1 MAVAL
6 RGFNS
11 TSNHCSIALQIPE
24 NSNEG
29 ASNLRLKIA
38 DTMCQE
44 EVKFFTT
51 CIKENDSSFDLF
63 VTALLVLLLKT
74 KMLSLKLCI

>member
-1 MAVAL
+1 
-6 RGFNS
+6 
-11 TSNHCSIALQIPE
+11 
-24 NSNEG
+24 
-29 ASNLRLKIA
+29 
-38 DTMCQE
+38 MCQE
-44 EVKFFTT
+44 EVKFFPT

>member
-11 TSNHCSIALQIPE
+11 TSNHFSIALQIPE

-44 EVKFFTT
+44 EVKFFPT

-63 VTALLVLLLKT
+63 VTASLVLLLKT